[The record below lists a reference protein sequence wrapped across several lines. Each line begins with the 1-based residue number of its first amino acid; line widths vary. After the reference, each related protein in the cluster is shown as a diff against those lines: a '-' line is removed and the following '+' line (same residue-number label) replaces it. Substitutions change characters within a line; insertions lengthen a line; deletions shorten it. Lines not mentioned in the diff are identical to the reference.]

1 MDGACTLGG
10 GGRMK
15 VLVVE
20 DEAKLADILV
30 QGLRENGFLA
40 EAARDGRTGLALALA
55 TAYDAVILDVML
67 PVRDGFEVLR
77 ALRAA
82 GSATPVLML
91 TARGGVDDRVRGL
104 DLGADDY
111 LAKPFAFKELLAR
124 LRAITRRPPA
134 GPQTVLRVADLEL
147 DPRGREVRRGGRVL
161 DLSPREFSLLEL
173 LLRRKGVVL
182 TRAMILD
189 QVWESDDAGEAGSNL
204 VDVYVAYLRRKVDH
218 PFPVKLIHTVRGSG
232 YVLKEEA

>member
-1 MDGACTLGG
+1 
-10 GGRMK
+10 MK

-40 EAARDGRTGLALALA
+40 EAARDGRAGLAQALA
-55 TAYDAVILDVML
+55 TPFDAVILDVML
-67 PVRDGFEVLR
+67 PGRDGFEVLR
-77 ALRAA
+77 SLRAA

-124 LRAITRRPPA
+124 LRAITRRPPV
-134 GPQTVLRVADLEL
+134 GPQTVLRAVDLEL
-147 DPRGREVRRGGRVL
+147 DPRAREVRRGGRVL

-189 QVWESDDAGEAGSNL
+189 QVWESEDAGEAGSNL
-204 VDVYVAYLRRKVDH
+204 VDVYIAYLRRKVDH